1 MNIKISHNYNLEKKN
16 LDFVSYVI
24 TAYNKRKYI
33 QSVFK
38 ALCNEG
44 GSHKREYIVVD
55 DGSIDSTSIILKKLS
70 SKLPGK
76 LIILKRQNLGASY
89 STNEAVSL
97 ASGYW
102 IRLLDGDDRVTYR
115 STSKMLYLAK
125 RYKVNFVYGL
135 ISKTKLLSY
144 SMPFEYTV
152 QNRDQGL
159 RKFIR
164 NCPANSSSILVSKK
178 RYIISGGCNESFI
191 SPDQVLFLRLFTSG
205 KAVFL
210 KQVVAT
216 LPSGQSN
223 DRLSS
228 QIKRSRYESILAL
241 INLCNENP
249 NLEKTYIKLAFKRAL
264 SRANTYNKNLNNIF
278 FSSHWLSYIMSKF
291 FFPTFYK
298 KLMYHS
304 LKVFTGDKIE
314 RPKLWQ
320 TRAEKISLSSEFIKN
335 KYVWFSRFIS

>member
-1 MNIKISHNYNLEKKN
+1 MYNKISHNYNLEKKK

-24 TAYNKRKYI
+24 TAYNKRKYL

-38 ALCNEG
+38 SLYYEG
-44 GSHKREYIVVD
+44 GSHNREYIVVD
-55 DGSIDSTSIILKKLS
+55 DGSMDNTSIILKKFA

-76 LIILKRQNLGASY
+76 VTILKRRNLGASY

-102 IRLLDGDDRVTYR
+102 IRLLDGDDSVTYR

-125 RYKVNFVYGL
+125 RYDVNFVYGL
-135 ISKTKLLSY
+135 ISEKKSNIN
-144 SMPFEYTV
+144 SMPFKHTK
-152 QNRDQGL
+152 QTRDEGL

-178 RYIISGGCNESFI
+178 RYIISGGCDENFI
-191 SPDQVLFLRLFTSG
+191 SPDQVLFLRLFSYGTG
-205 KAVFL
+205 AFL
-210 KQVVAT
+210 NQVVAT
-216 LPSGQSN
+216 LPSSQSS

-249 NLEKTYIKLAFKRAL
+249 NLEKIYIKLAFKRAL
-264 SRANTYNKNLNNIF
+264 SRANNYNRSLNNIS
-278 FSSHWLSYIMSKF
+278 FSSHWLTYIMSKF

-304 LKVFTGDKIE
+304 LKVFTGNKVE
-314 RPKLWQ
+314 RPKLWR
-320 TRAEKISLSSEFIKN
+320 TRAEKISVSKKNIK
-335 KYVWFSRFIS
+335 K